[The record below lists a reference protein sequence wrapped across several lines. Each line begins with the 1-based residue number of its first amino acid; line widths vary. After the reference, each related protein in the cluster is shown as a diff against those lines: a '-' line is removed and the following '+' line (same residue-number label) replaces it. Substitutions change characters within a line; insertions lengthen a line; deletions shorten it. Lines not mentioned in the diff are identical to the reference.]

1 MTRFYSVITVIIVSI
16 LMFNGFQ
23 CSSTE
28 LTSAKLYIQQKNMD
42 KALESLEKEVAKN
55 PKSDEGF
62 YLMGYIH
69 GEKENFDKLLDAYNS
84 SLSISKKFEKDI
96 DNSKKYHW
104 ANLFNKGVGFFSRAT
119 NTADTDS
126 ATLFF
131 DKSIFAFK
139 NAIKLEPDSAS
150 TYQNLAYVYLN
161 AGRDFEAIEPLK
173 KMIELAGWL
182 ISKNVINMSSSTLRN
197 EYGDPDDIITSV
209 YKNKDHRT
217 YVYRKL
223 NAWIYLQDDKVVGFT
238 SINKGV
244 GPVDAFK
251 LLGQVYYSLG
261 QKSWVAYE
269 ENKDTKDSLQALNYY
284 NQAIKV
290 LEDGRSF
297 YPSNSDIL
305 LFLSNAYISAN
316 KIDVAIGAFKAG
328 VEQEPENKYYRYNYG
343 VLLLGANEFEKA
355 AEQFTKAIE
364 IDPEYQNAIYNLA
377 VTYVKWG
384 AKLAKDAEAEGKESE
399 EAKVKYQKALPH
411 LETYV
416 GKKSDDA
423 AVWELL
429 GRVYSILGMLDDAQ
443 NAFNKADAL
452 RK

>member
-1 MTRFYSVITVIIVSI
+1 MTRFYSVFTVLIVSI
-16 LMFNGFQ
+16 LIFNGFQ

-28 LTSAKLYIQQKNMD
+28 LTSAKLYIQQKNLD

-69 GEKENFDKLLDAYNS
+69 GEKENFDKLLEAYNS
-84 SLSISKKFEKDI
+84 SLAISKKFEKDI

-119 NTADTDS
+119 NTTVTDS
-126 ATLFF
+126 ANLFF
-131 DKSIFAFK
+131 ERSISAFL
-139 NAIKLEPDSAS
+139 NAIKLEPDSSS

-161 AGRDFEAIEPLK
+161 AGRDDEAVEPLK
-173 KMIELAGWL
+173 KLIELQQALDG
-182 ISKNVINMSSSTLRN
+182 
-197 EYGDPDDIITSV
+197 
-209 YKNKDHRT
+209 
-217 YVYRKL
+217 YR
-223 NAWIYLQDDKVVGFT
+223 
-238 SINKGV
+238 
-244 GPVDAFK
+244 
-251 LLGQVYYSLG
+251 LLGQIYYNAGTKLR
-261 QKSWVAYE
+261 ATYE
-269 ENKDTKDSLQALNYY
+269 ESKNEKDSVEAMKFFNK
-284 NQAIKV
+284 AIKT
-290 LEDGRSF
+290 LEDGRKI

-316 KIDVAIGAFKAG
+316 KIDVAITAFKAG

-343 VLLLGANEFEKA
+343 VLLLGANEFQLASEQFEKA
-355 AEQFTKAIE
+355 IQ
-364 IDPEYQNAIYNLA
+364 IDPDYSNAVYNLA

-399 EAKVKYQKALPH
+399 EAKVKYQKSLPH
-411 LETYV
+411 LEAYV
-416 GKKSDDA
+416 GKKTDDA
-423 AVWELL
+423 SVWELL

-443 NAFNKADAL
+443 NAFNKADEL

>member
-1 MTRFYSVITVIIVSI
+1 MTRFYSVIAILILSI
-16 LMFNGFQ
+16 LVFNGFQ

-28 LTSAKLYIQQKNMD
+28 LTSAKLYIQQKNLD

-62 YLMGYIH
+62 YLLGYIH
-69 GEKENFDKLLDAYNS
+69 GEKENFDKLIEAFNS

-104 ANLFNKGVGFFSRAT
+104 ANMFNKGVGFFSRAT
-119 NTADTDS
+119 NTTDTDS

-131 DKSIFAFK
+131 EKSIGAFK

-161 AGRDFEAIEPLK
+161 ASRDDEAVEPLK
-173 KMIELAGWL
+173 KLIELQQALDG
-182 ISKNVINMSSSTLRN
+182 
-197 EYGDPDDIITSV
+197 
-209 YKNKDHRT
+209 
-217 YVYRKL
+217 YR
-223 NAWIYLQDDKVVGFT
+223 
-238 SINKGV
+238 
-244 GPVDAFK
+244 
-251 LLGQVYYSLG
+251 LLGQIYFNSG
-261 QKSWVAYE
+261 TKFRAAYE
-269 ENKDTKDSLQALNYY
+269 ENKNAKDSVEALSLFNK
-284 NQAIKV
+284 AIKI
-290 LEDGRSF
+290 LEDGRKL

-316 KIDVAIGAFKAG
+316 KIDVAIDAFKSG

-377 VTYVKWG
+377 VTYVKWA

-443 NAFNKADAL
+443 NAFNKADEL

>member
-161 AGRDFEAIEPLK
+161 AGRDDDAVEPLK
-173 KMIELAGWL
+173 KLIELQQALDG
-182 ISKNVINMSSSTLRN
+182 
-197 EYGDPDDIITSV
+197 
-209 YKNKDHRT
+209 
-217 YVYRKL
+217 YR
-223 NAWIYLQDDKVVGFT
+223 
-238 SINKGV
+238 
-244 GPVDAFK
+244 
-251 LLGQVYYSLG
+251 LLGQIYFNTG
-261 QKSWVAYE
+261 TKFRTAYE
-269 ENKDTKDSLQALNYY
+269 ANKDVKDSVEALQFFNK
-284 NQAIKV
+284 AIKI
-290 LEDGRSF
+290 LEDGRKI

-343 VLLLGANEFEKA
+343 VLLLGANEFALA
-355 AEQFTKAIE
+355 AEQFEKAIQ
-364 IDPEYQNAIYNLA
+364 IDPEYSNAVYNLA

-399 EAKVKYQKALPH
+399 EAKAKYQKALPH
-411 LETYV
+411 LEAYV
-416 GKKSDDA
+416 GTKADDA

>member
-1 MTRFYSVITVIIVSI
+1 MTRFYSVIVILILSI
-16 LMFNGFQ
+16 LVFNGFQ

-28 LTSAKLYIQQKNMD
+28 LTSAKLYIQQKNLD

-69 GEKENFDKLLDAYNS
+69 GEKENFDKLLEAFNS

-104 ANLFNKGVGFFSRAT
+104 ANMFNKGVGFFSRAT
-119 NTADTDS
+119 NTTDTDS

-131 DKSIFAFK
+131 DKSISAFN
-139 NAIKLEPDSAS
+139 NAIKLEPDSSS

-161 AGRDFEAIEPLK
+161 ASRDEEAIEPLK
-173 KMIELAGWL
+173 KLIELQQALDG
-182 ISKNVINMSSSTLRN
+182 
-197 EYGDPDDIITSV
+197 
-209 YKNKDHRT
+209 
-217 YVYRKL
+217 YR
-223 NAWIYLQDDKVVGFT
+223 
-238 SINKGV
+238 
-244 GPVDAFK
+244 
-251 LLGQVYYSLG
+251 LLGQIYFNSG
-261 QKSWVAYE
+261 TKFRTAYE
-269 ENKDTKDSLQALNYY
+269 ENKNVKDSVEALNLF
-284 NQAIKV
+284 NKAIKV
-290 LEDGRSF
+290 LEDGRKL

-316 KIDVAIGAFKAG
+316 KIDVAIDAFKSG
-328 VEQEPENKYYRYNYG
+328 VEQEPGNKYYRYNYG

-355 AEQFTKAIE
+355 AEQFAKAIE
-364 IDPEYQNAIYNLA
+364 IDPDYQNAVYNLA

-384 AKLAKDAEAEGKESE
+384 AKLTKEAEDEGKESE
-399 EAKVKYQKALPH
+399 EAKVKYQKSLPH
-411 LETYV
+411 LEAYI
-416 GKKSDDA
+416 GKKTDDA

-443 NAFNKADAL
+443 NAFNKADEL